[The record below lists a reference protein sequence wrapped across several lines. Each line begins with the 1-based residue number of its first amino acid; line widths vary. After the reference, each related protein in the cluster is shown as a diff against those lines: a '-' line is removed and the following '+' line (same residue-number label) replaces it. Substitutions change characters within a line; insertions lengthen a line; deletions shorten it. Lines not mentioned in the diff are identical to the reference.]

1 LLHHDSD
8 FEPFEKHLGL
18 HVVHPPSI
26 PLN

>member
-18 HVVHPPSI
+18 RVIHPPAIS
-26 PLN
+26 PN